1 MDPSTVSSSPI
12 RTFTRISD
20 LSPSKK
26 AGFLGQFDYSKK
38 RKGSR
43 PTGVRGRSGLD
54 FDEVAS
60 GWYTVACIAKNCVY
74 LREGGEGGGGRE
86 VGREGG
92 REERNCKKTDDT
104 AQVALHNGINILVFE
119 IDRKWS
125 VCPDPVAYMQASA
138 L

>member
-1 MDPSTVSSSPI
+1 MGNIDEQGSLAGPSHPQLYRSEDGGYIVDPSTVSSSPI

-54 FDEVAS
+54 FDELAS

-74 LREGGEGGGGRE
+74 LREGGREGM
-86 VGREGG
+86 EGG
-92 REERNCKKTDDT
+92 RKE
-104 AQVALHNGINILVFE
+104 G
-119 IDRKWS
+119 RKGKEGR
-125 VCPDPVAYMQASA
+125 DNY
-138 L
+138 LE